1 MSILFNCLTEWVSN
15 VVCHGGQGVLARNL
29 RAHDEADI
37 GQHGEASV
45 LDLLHLHLGHGSGL
59 QQKVGEQIKTMNKKQ
74 IAFGRRTS
82 VLSCKDDPSPLTTKS
97 AKPG

>member
-59 QQKVGEQIKTMNKKQ
+59 RQRVGEQVKTTNNIKTN
-74 IAFGRRTS
+74 
-82 VLSCKDDPSPLTTKS
+82 
-97 AKPG
+97 